1 LEINS
6 NDENDNIQHEPI
18 TVPTTL
24 SIMDCKSRNI
34 VETKQN
40 NRRSYE
46 DAILHACQKTKSEVD
61 IKKQT
66 LHIVDTLHLRP
77 YSMNDECGEEV
88 NFLAHPTAINPSMP
102 LISPTIPSKRQYFE
116 VANS

>member
-1 LEINS
+1 MKINS

-24 SIMDCKSRNI
+24 SIMDCESSNI
-34 VETKQN
+34 VEAKQN

-46 DAILHACQKTKSEVD
+46 DAILYACQKTKSEVD
-61 IKKQT
+61 IKKQP
-66 LHIVDTLHLRP
+66 LYIVDTLHLRP
-77 YSMNDECGEEV
+77 YSMNDERGEEL

-102 LISPTIPSKRQYFE
+102 LISPTIPSKRQYFKI
-116 VANS
+116 ANS